1 VRARCIVSAEGVA
14 DGFGF
19 AVSSAIADIGLAVA
33 LVWKLRSV
41 RSSFQSTQRCV
52 SNANL
57 SDCVLKAHIA
67 CFVGLSSR
75 LSRLVCC
82 LPLHGLMTL

>member
-1 VRARCIVSAEGVA
+1 VRARCIVSTERVA

-41 RSSFQSTQRCV
+41 RSSFQSTQRCA
-52 SNANL
+52 SNA
-57 SDCVLKAHIA
+57 SFFQTVY
-67 CFVGLSSR
+67 
-75 LSRLVCC
+75 
-82 LPLHGLMTL
+82 